1 MEILIESLTKFSVYS
16 IYVYGGLD
24 KGLFNGFIQHRILS
38 YFCCKFNP
46 LTSQLQF
53 LVLLSLTECNS
64 MKPVDFIHKNSYP
77 TIFEGALSESVEK
90 ILEFFHFP

>member
-1 MEILIESLTKFSVYS
+1 MNQHVDLIEK
-16 IYVYGGLD
+16 
-24 KGLFNGFIQHRILS
+24 IQLEVIKQELS
-38 YFCCKFNP
+38 YDDINP

-64 MKPVDFIHKNSYP
+64 MKPVEFFHKNSYP